1 MPLPVAA
8 ATNQNAGSVEFKSY
22 APKNIRFNAQA
33 TAPAVLLLNDKFD
46 LYWHVLVD
54 GRPAELL
61 RCNFIMRGVYLTP
74 GQHTV
79 EFQFRLPNK
88 PLFVTLAAI
97 GTGLLLCGVLLVL
110 TRRNRP
116 AKA

>member
-1 MPLPVAA
+1 
-8 ATNQNAGSVEFKSY
+8 
-22 APKNIRFNAQA
+22 
-33 TAPAVLLLNDKFD
+33 VLLLNDKFD